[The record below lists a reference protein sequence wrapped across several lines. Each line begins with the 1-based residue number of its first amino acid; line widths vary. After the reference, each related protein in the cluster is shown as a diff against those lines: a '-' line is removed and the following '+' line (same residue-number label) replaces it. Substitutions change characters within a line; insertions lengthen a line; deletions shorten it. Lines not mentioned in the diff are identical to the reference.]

1 MLRISNLF
9 CHYGVI
15 CALNDISLNIE
26 SNDITAILG
35 CNGAGKSTL
44 MKTIIGIK
52 KPSSGLIEFFGEEI
66 TGLSPHLII
75 RKGISLCPEGRR
87 IFKQINVLE
96 NLLAGAYIIKDK
108 NEINKNIDR
117 VFNLFPKL
125 SERKKQIAGTLSG
138 GELQMLAIGRAL
150 MSKPKL
156 LLFDEPSMGLAPN
169 LIKQV
174 FEAINQINKTE
185 GIPVII
191 VEQNAKMALS
201 IAKYAYVLEV
211 GNLILQGKG
220 ADLIKNKEIQNKYLG
235 V

>member
-1 MLRISNLF
+1 
-9 CHYGVI
+9 
-15 CALNDISLNIE
+15 
-26 SNDITAILG
+26 
-35 CNGAGKSTL
+35 
-44 MKTIIGIK
+44 
-52 KPSSGLIEFFGEEI
+52 
-66 TGLSPHLII
+66 
-75 RKGISLCPEGRR
+75 
-87 IFKQINVLE
+87 VLE